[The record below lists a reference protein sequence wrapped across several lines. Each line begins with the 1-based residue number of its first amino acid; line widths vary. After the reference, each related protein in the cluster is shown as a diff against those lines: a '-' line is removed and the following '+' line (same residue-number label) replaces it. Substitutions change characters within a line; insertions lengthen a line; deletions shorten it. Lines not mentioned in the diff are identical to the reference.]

1 MLGPLCAGLYR
12 SIYFGLFDRLNQKN
26 TKNNEYL
33 HFLIFPLVASFSASV
48 ATMVPDK
55 LRNFSFQ
62 INEDRSK
69 SIERRYRK
77 EEVEL
82 KETAQL
88 LV

>member
-12 SIYFGLFDRLNQKN
+12 SVYFGLFDRLNQKN
-26 TKNNEYL
+26 TKNNEFL
-33 HFLIFPLVASFSASV
+33 HFLFFPFFASLSASV
-48 ATMVPDK
+48 VTMVPDK
-55 LRNFSFQ
+55 LRNFCFQ

-69 SIERRYRK
+69 SIERRYRNEK
-77 EEVEL
+77 IEL